1 MVLNNQ
7 VDERTQKRAIREI
20 EALGGKVITTLEG
33 THKILFPP
41 KD

>member
-7 VDERTQKRAIREI
+7 ADERTQKRAISEI
-20 EALGGKVITTLEG
+20 EVLGGKVITTPEG
-33 THKILFPP
+33 IHQIIFPP

>member
-7 VDERTQKRAIREI
+7 VDKRTRKRAIREI
-20 EALGGKVITTLEG
+20 EALGGKVITTPEG
-33 THKILFPP
+33 INKILFPA